1 MPELEIREEPAR
13 RLLGVAHLG
22 PYAEIGQAF
31 ARLGEIAR
39 EAGVRGAM
47 AGVYYDDPFTVPA
60 ADLRSLAGLVVGEDH
75 PPVTGLEEALLR
87 GGRYARVV
95 HLGPYEGL
103 PEIYH
108 WLYAGGLA
116 EAGASPTPEPSFEIY
131 PNTPLDVPP
140 ERLVTEIYT
149 PIV

>member
-1 MPELEIREEPAR
+1 MPELEIREVPAR

-31 ARLGEIAR
+31 ARLSEIAR
-39 EAGVRGAM
+39 EAGVSGAM

-95 HLGPYEGL
+95 HVGPYEGL
-103 PEIYH
+103 PEVYH